1 MDAGQGI
8 DSYTPLLR
16 QALETHAVEKEAQLI
31 SDVII
36 THRHGDHIG
45 GLPSVLKLVR
55 TIWNERHGTS
65 LPFIPPRVHKY
76 PLSTPDDTIDKVVQS
91 LSPTTD
97 VIPAPSGDLLHD
109 LHDGQKVTTTTA
121 DTEPAEL
128 VVVHTPGHTPDS
140 LCLYFKP
147 DQALFTADTI
157 LGQGTAVFEDLGT
170 YMSSLRKLL
179 DLNREHPY
187 TILYPGHGPEVTEG
201 SGRIATYLQHRV
213 DRENQVIQVLTSKV
227 AAQGQGSVT
236 WTTWDIVGVI
246 YKNYPQNLWEPA
258 AHGVNLHLLKL
269 ESEGKVKSLGGE
281 GKDKQWSCIA

>member
-8 DSYTPLLR
+8 DAYTLLLK
-16 QALETHAVEKEAQLI
+16 QALETHAVEKESQLI
-31 SDVII
+31 SDIII

-45 GLPSVLKLVR
+45 GLPSVLNLVR
-55 TIWNERHGTS
+55 SIWNERHGTS
-65 LPFIPPRVHKY
+65 LPFVPPRVHKF
-76 PLSTPDDTIDKVVQS
+76 PLTSTDEVIDKVLES
-91 LSPTTD
+91 LSAAD
-97 VIPAPSGDLLHD
+97 VTPSSSGNLLHD
-109 LHDGQKVTTTTA
+109 LHDGQKLATTTT
-121 DTEPAEL
+121 DSEPVDL

-140 LCLYFKP
+140 LSLYFKP

-170 YMSSLRKLL
+170 YMASLRKLL
-179 DLNREHPY
+179 EFNRESPY

-213 DRENQVIQVLTSKV
+213 DRENQVIQVLTSKA
-227 AAQGQGSVT
+227 AAQAQEGSV

-258 AHGVNLHLLKL
+258 AHGIDLHLRKL
-269 ESEGKVKSLGGE
+269 ESEGKVKLLGGD
-281 GKDKQWSCIA
+281 GTSKQWSFSS

>member
-1 MDAGQGI
+1 
-8 DSYTPLLR
+8 
-16 QALETHAVEKEAQLI
+16 
-31 SDVII
+31 
-36 THRHGDHIG
+36 
-45 GLPSVLKLVR
+45 
-55 TIWNERHGTS
+55 
-65 LPFIPPRVHKY
+65 
-76 PLSTPDDTIDKVVQS
+76 
-91 LSPTTD
+91 
-97 VIPAPSGDLLHD
+97 
-109 LHDGQKVTTTTA
+109 
-121 DTEPAEL
+121 
-128 VVVHTPGHTPDS
+128 
-140 LCLYFKP
+140 
-147 DQALFTADTI
+147 
-157 LGQGTAVFEDLGT
+157 
-170 YMSSLRKLL
+170 MSSLRKLL
-179 DLNREHPY
+179 ELNREHPY